1 MYYSPM
7 EEKGVISFIIE
18 WTKLFLLAL
27 AIVIPIRVLLFQ
39 PFVVSG
45 ASMDPNFHN
54 ADYLII
60 DELSYRLREPERQ
73 EVIVFKYPN
82 NPSLKYI
89 KRVIGLP
96 GEKVEIVN
104 GQVFVTSGNKT
115 FQLEEPYLSE
125 ETKQT
130 WTNNNNFSVELGQN
144 EYFVM
149 GDNRNFS
156 SDSRIWGPV
165 PKKNIVGRVFIK
177 LSSFDLLSNILNNFN
192 INYGQT

>member
-1 MYYSPM
+1 M

-104 GQVFVTSGNKT
+104 GQVFITSGNKT

-130 WTNNNNFSVELGQN
+130 WINNNNFSVELGQN

-165 PKKNIVGRVFIK
+165 PKKNIVGKVFIK
-177 LSSFDLLSNILNNFN
+177 LSSFDLLSSILNNFN

>member
-1 MYYSPM
+1 VYYSPM

>member
-1 MYYSPM
+1 M

-45 ASMDPNFHN
+45 SSMDPNFHN

-104 GQVFVTSGNKT
+104 GQVFITSGNKT

-130 WTNNNNFSVELGQN
+130 WINNNNFSVELGQN

-165 PKKNIVGRVFIK
+165 PKKNIVGKVFIK
-177 LSSFDLLSNILNNFN
+177 LSSFDLLSSILNNFN

>member
-1 MYYSPM
+1 M

>member
-1 MYYSPM
+1 M

-82 NPSLKYI
+82 NPALKYI

-130 WTNNNNFSVELGQN
+130 WINNNNFSVELGQN

-165 PKKNIVGRVFIK
+165 PRKNIVGKVFIK
-177 LSSFDLLSNILNNFN
+177 LSSFDLLSSILNNFN
-192 INYGQT
+192 INYGQN

>member
-1 MYYSPM
+1 M

-104 GQVFVTSGNKT
+104 GQVFITSGNKT

-130 WTNNNNFSVELGQN
+130 WINNNNFSVELGQN

-165 PKKNIVGRVFIK
+165 PRKNIVGKVFIK
-177 LSSFDLLSNILNNFN
+177 LSSFDLLSSILNNFN
-192 INYGQT
+192 INYGQN

>member
-1 MYYSPM
+1 M

-82 NPSLKYI
+82 NPALKYI

-104 GQVFVTSGNKT
+104 GQVFITSGNKT

-130 WTNNNNFSVELGQN
+130 WINNNNFSVELGQN

-165 PKKNIVGRVFIK
+165 PRKNIVGKVFIK
-177 LSSFDLLSNILNNFN
+177 LSSFDLLSSILNNFN

>member
-1 MYYSPM
+1 M

-82 NPSLKYI
+82 NPALKYI

-104 GQVFVTSGNKT
+104 GQVFITSGNKT

-130 WTNNNNFSVELGQN
+130 WINNNNFSVELGQN

-165 PKKNIVGRVFIK
+165 PKKNIVGKVFIK
-177 LSSFDLLSNILNNFN
+177 LSSFDLLSSILNNFN
-192 INYGQT
+192 INYGQN

>member
-1 MYYSPM
+1 M

-104 GQVFVTSGNKT
+104 GQVFITSGNKT

-130 WTNNNNFSVELGQN
+130 WINNNNFSVELGQN

-165 PKKNIVGRVFIK
+165 PKKNIVGKVFIK
-177 LSSFDLLSNILNNFN
+177 LSSFDLLSSILNNFN
-192 INYGQT
+192 INYGQN

>member
-1 MYYSPM
+1 M

-82 NPSLKYI
+82 NPALKYI

-104 GQVFVTSGNKT
+104 GQVFITSGNKT

-130 WTNNNNFSVELGQN
+130 WINNNNFSVELGQN

-165 PKKNIVGRVFIK
+165 PRKNIVGKVFIK
-177 LSSFDLLSNILNNFN
+177 LSSFDLLSSILNNFN
-192 INYGQT
+192 INYGQN

>member
-1 MYYSPM
+1 M

-130 WTNNNNFSVELGQN
+130 WINNNNFSVELGQN

-165 PKKNIVGRVFIK
+165 PRKNIVGKVFIK
-177 LSSFDLLSNILNNFN
+177 LSSFDLLSSILNNFN
-192 INYGQT
+192 INYGQN

>member
-1 MYYSPM
+1 M

-104 GQVFVTSGNKT
+104 GQVFITSGNKT

-130 WTNNNNFSVELGQN
+130 WINNNNFSVELGQN

-156 SDSRIWGPV
+156 SESRIWGPV
-165 PKKNIVGRVFIK
+165 PRKNIVGKVFIK
-177 LSSFDLLSNILNNFN
+177 LSSFDLLSSILNNFN
-192 INYGQT
+192 INYGQN

>member
-1 MYYSPM
+1 M

-104 GQVFVTSGNKT
+104 GQVFITSGNKT

-130 WTNNNNFSVELGQN
+130 WINNNNFSVELGQN

-165 PKKNIVGRVFIK
+165 PRKNIVGKVFIK
-177 LSSFDLLSNILNNFN
+177 LSSFDLLSSILNNFN